1 MVNPILAILTSL
13 FNNKS
18 PRLRLHGQTP
28 NMVRWMKMAELKA
41 LIFDMDGLMIDSERL
56 YFEVER
62 QIARRYGKEVKDETL
77 WRMMGRRPIEGLTIF
92 VRELGLPIGPAEAV
106 EIRNDLMREKM
117 KQDLLPM
124 PGLFHIIDSFHG
136 RLNLAVSTGAPQE
149 FLDIAVD
156 KLGIRDRFDV
166 LQASDDL
173 RSGKPDP
180 EIFLKTC
187 EKLGLNPRGAVVLED
202 SGNGVVAGKRAG
214 CSVIA
219 VPSEYTRGQDFSP
232 ADFVAASLF
241 EAEKYIQRLLKRSAE
256 RFSRQGQ

>member
-1 MVNPILAILTSL
+1 
-13 FNNKS
+13 
-18 PRLRLHGQTP
+18 
-28 NMVRWMKMAELKA
+28 MKIAGVIA

-62 QIARRYGKEVKDETL
+62 EMARKYGKEVKDETL

-92 VRELGLPIGPAEAV
+92 VRELGLPLDPAEAV
-106 EIRNDLMREKM
+106 RIRNDLMRERM
-117 KQDLLPM
+117 KQDLQPM

-136 RLNLAVSTGAPQE
+136 QLKLAVSTGAPRE

-156 KLGIRDRFDV
+156 KLGVRDKFDV
-166 LQASDDL
+166 LQASDDI

-187 EKLGLNPRGAVVLED
+187 KKLGVAPREAIVLED
-202 SGNGVVAGKRAG
+202 SENGVVAGKRAE
-214 CSVIA
+214 CTVIA

-232 ADFVAASLF
+232 ADFVAADLL
-241 EAEKYIQRLLKRSAE
+241 EAEKFIRSLMRRTASA
-256 RFSRQGQ
+256 RKDPAPG